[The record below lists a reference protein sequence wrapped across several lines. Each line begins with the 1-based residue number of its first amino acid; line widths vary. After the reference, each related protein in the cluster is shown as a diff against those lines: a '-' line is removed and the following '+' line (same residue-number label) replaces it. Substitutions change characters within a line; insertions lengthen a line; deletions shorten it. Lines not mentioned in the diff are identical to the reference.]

1 MSYTPKPGDY
11 GVVKT
16 SGIVGRLIRLGTT
29 SRWNH
34 VVICINPTTL
44 VEANP
49 TGVAV
54 SQINKYKVIA
64 WNQHEILT
72 DSQRKTIVEHAQSLV
87 GKPYG
92 FFDIFVI
99 FLRILGLRLPPQKLW
114 NNLSKRMGYICS
126 ELAAECYS
134 KAGFELINKPVNLV
148 TPGDLAERLI
158 YQ

>member
-1 MSYTPKPGDY
+1 MAYTPKPGDY

-16 SGIVGRLIRLGTT
+16 SGFVGRLIRIGTT

-34 VVICINPTTL
+34 AVICAGPGVL

-49 TGVAV
+49 TGVAI
-54 SQINKYKVIA
+54 SPINKYKVIA
-64 WNQHEILT
+64 WNQHESIT
-72 DSQRKTIVEHAQSLV
+72 EDQREKIVDHALSLV
-87 GKPYG
+87 GRPYG
-92 FFDIFVI
+92 FFDIFII

-114 NNLSKRMGYICS
+114 NKLAKGMGYICS
-126 ELAAECYS
+126 ELVAECYLS
-134 KAGFELINKPVNLV
+134 ANFELINKPVNLV

>member
-1 MSYTPKPGDY
+1 MSYTPRPGDY

-16 SGIVGRLIRLGTT
+16 NGVIGRLIRIGTT

-34 VVICINPTTL
+34 AVICVGPGIL

-49 TGVAV
+49 TGVAI
-54 SQINKYKVIA
+54 SPINKYKIIA
-64 WNQHEILT
+64 WNQHETIT
-72 DSQRKTIVEHAQSLV
+72 PEQRDLVVDRALSLV

-92 FFDIFVI
+92 FFDIFI
-99 FLRILGLRLPPQKLW
+99 LLLRIIGLRLPPQKLW
-114 NNLSKRMGYICS
+114 NSLSKRMGYICS
-126 ELAAECYS
+126 ELVAECYI
-134 KAGFELINKPVNLV
+134 KASFELINKPVNLV